1 MLASAL
7 SSFGYAEPFF
17 LETPKVS
24 NAQSTTKNKDF
35 FNIQETHSITTFDE
49 IPDGFE
55 WGKHCK

>member
-24 NAQSTTKNKDF
+24 MAQSSNIKDF
-35 FNIQETHSITTFDE
+35 LYQQETQSISSFDE

-55 WGKHCK
+55 WGKHCR